1 MAERAL
7 CPETNGPSQ
16 TENRAYLATA
26 IITTCR
32 LALENESSCLDDRTA
47 RERVAS
53 TLEFA
58 EHLMML
64 IGDSAAPLGV
74 G

>member
-7 CPETNGPSQ
+7 CPESNGPNQ
-16 TENRAYLATA
+16 TGNRAYLATA

-32 LALENESSCLDDRTA
+32 LALENDTSGLDDRTA

-64 IGDSAAPLGV
+64 IEDAATPFGV
-74 G
+74 